1 MKMNWRA
8 VSRIFLIGSLLFFG
22 AAGGILLRGCVD
34 RQGKSVTVRAGPPPD
49 MMLWRDGLGRW
60 QWTYTNQ
67 TWLAMS
73 DNSSFNSREDALR
86 SAWRAWDDQTNYWT
100 PEAK

>member
-1 MKMNWRA
+1 
-8 VSRIFLIGSLLFFG
+8 
-22 AAGGILLRGCVD
+22 
-34 RQGKSVTVRAGPPPD
+34 